1 VHRLSDPVLDWVAA
15 LRDGDRK
22 SLARAIT
29 EVENETP
36 TGNALIRAIHDHLG
50 RAHIVGFTGPPGAG
64 KSTLINAFVGEL
76 NRRGKRVGVVAVDPS
91 SPISGGAILGDR
103 VRMGDVGGSDDVFI
117 RSLASRGHLGG
128 LSRTASRVVDLL
140 DAAGMDYVI
149 LETVGTGQ
157 SEIEVA
163 GLALTKVV
171 LFPPGAGDDVQAQKA
186 GVLEIADILAINKAD
201 LALADR
207 AQQQLRQMLALRK
220 VRGWTPIIVRTV
232 ATRAQGIDT
241 LFDAIAKHYE
251 WLTQRGVPLRQMR
264 LKTVLAQVAGD
275 VLRRRIEVMES
286 PQLERLCADLD
297 SGEIDYGEA
306 AERALAIAAAGGR
319 VDATGTCGQSLRA
332 E

>member
-1 VHRLSDPVLDWVAA
+1 LSDPVLDWVAA

-36 TGNALIRAIHDHLG
+36 TGNALIRAIHDPY
-50 RAHIVGFTGPPGAG
+50 RAHIVGFPAAG
-64 KSTLINAFVGEL
+64 RGQVDTINAFVGEL

-186 GVLEIADILAINKAD
+186 GVLEIADILAISKAD
-201 LALADR
+201 LLADR
-207 AQQQLRQMLALRK
+207 A
-220 VRGWTPIIVRTV
+220 GNN
-232 ATRAQGIDT
+232 
-241 LFDAIAKHYE
+241 
-251 WLTQRGVPLRQMR
+251 
-264 LKTVLAQVAGD
+264 
-275 VLRRRIEVMES
+275 
-286 PQLERLCADLD
+286 
-297 SGEIDYGEA
+297 
-306 AERALAIAAAGGR
+306 
-319 VDATGTCGQSLRA
+319 
-332 E
+332 